1 VALVSGMTAIAPF
14 AAASPHPTVAEV
26 EAQVQALQMKAAGAS
41 EQYNAAHLAYVRL
54 SSQLTI
60 TRSRVAAEQA
70 TLGKVQSTIG
80 AFAAAT
86 YQNGGID
93 ASLQLLLA
101 DNPTQFLA
109 QASVLDQIAT
119 NQNTALRSTRVA
131 RLTLLQTQNSLAQE
145 EAQAAA
151 VNQQMSAAQ
160 AAIDANLAA
169 AKQLLGTLQQAE
181 RDRLARVAAAARAAQ
196 EAAARRLAAEQAAAA
211 AAASSSANNG
221 GDGSSANNGGGGGG
235 HSTGYSGGGIPPV
248 SGRAAIAV
256 AYALSKVGDAYV
268 AGDGGPTAVDCSGLT
283 SGAWGAAGVYLDHY
297 SYAQWSQ
304 VTPIPLN
311 DIQPG
316 DLLFYFGNG
325 NHHVDIYVG
334 GGLIVSASNESAGVE
349 IINMNGPGYGWW
361 ANVFSGAGR
370 PG

>member
-1 VALVSGMTAIAPF
+1 VAALVSGLTAIAPL
-14 AAASPHPTVAEV
+14 AAASPHPTIAEV

-41 EQYNAAHLAYVRL
+41 EQFNAAHLTYVRL
-54 SSQLTI
+54 ISQLTI

-109 QASVLDQIAT
+109 QASVLDQIAA

-151 VNQQMSAAQ
+151 VNKQMSAAR
-160 AAIDANLAA
+160 ASIDANLAA

-196 EAAARRLAAEQAAAA
+196 EAAARRLAADQAAAAAA
-211 AAASSSANNG
+211 AAASSRDSGNGNG
-221 GDGSSANNGGGGGG
+221 GGGGGGG
-235 HSTGYSGGGIPPV
+235 HSTGYTGGGIPPV
-248 SGRAAIAV
+248 SGRAGIAV

-268 AGDGGPTAVDCSGLT
+268 AGAGGPNAFDCSGLT
-283 SGAWGAAGVYLDHY
+283 SAAWGAAGVYLDHY

-304 VTPIPLN
+304 VTPIPLS

-325 NHHVDIYVG
+325 NHHVDMYVG
-334 GGLIVSASNESAGVE
+334 GGLIASASNESAGVE